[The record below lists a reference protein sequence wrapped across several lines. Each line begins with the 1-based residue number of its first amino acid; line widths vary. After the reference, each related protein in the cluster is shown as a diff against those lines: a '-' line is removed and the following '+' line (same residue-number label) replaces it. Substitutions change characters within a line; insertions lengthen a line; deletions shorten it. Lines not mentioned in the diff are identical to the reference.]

1 MKSLN
6 LAEWAIRHKQIVYFF
21 IIAIITGG
29 LWSYF
34 HLGRSEDPGYG
45 CMAGRFGAADHA
57 AGDGSFGKETAGY
70 QGARLYQIFH
80 P

>member
-1 MKSLN
+1 MKGLN

-34 HLGRSEDPGYG
+34 HLGRSEDPDFTIRQ
-45 CMAGRFGAADHA
+45 AVVIELR
-57 AGDGSFGKETAGY
+57 
-70 QGARLYQIFH
+70 
-80 P
+80 

>member
-1 MKSLN
+1 MKGLN

-34 HLGRSEDPGYG
+34 HLGRSEDPDFT
-45 CMAGRFGAADHA
+45 CL
-57 AGDGSFGKETAGY
+57 
-70 QGARLYQIFH
+70 LYTS
-80 P
+80 PSPRDRG